1 MRRCLGATFA
11 LFEMKT
17 VLRAIAREAALRP
30 ARQESER
37 IARRVITLVPG
48 RGAEVVM
55 EPRHSHAHLESAA
68 PVKAAA

>member
-17 VLRAIAREAALRP
+17 VLRVIAREAALRP
-30 ARQESER
+30 ASPER
-37 IARRVITLVPG
+37 EPVARRVITLTPG

-55 EPRHSHAHLESAA
+55 DARRPAAA
-68 PVKAAA
+68 PSRRPVEAAA